1 MAAGLGRER
10 LKSSRLTAHMEKDT
24 SRSAQ
29 MQIQLWSLS
38 FLPLCNCR
46 PLAKAIHPS
55 ASASGLFPLWLRAP
69 RFVCAALSSQS
80 RLLATARGGSCLGE
94 GRSPS
99 PSSGSSSFL
108 RSPPFAQPPSSF
120 SLVWVL
126 VSLPL
131 LYRPTSLR
139 VGARP

>member
-1 MAAGLGRER
+1 M
-10 LKSSRLTAHMEKDT
+10 
-24 SRSAQ
+24 SRS
-29 MQIQLWSLS
+29 MQIPLAVSGLFS
-38 FLPLCNCR
+38 PLCGCR
-46 PLAKAIHPS
+46 PLAKAIHPP

-94 GRSPS
+94 GRNPS

-120 SLVWVL
+120 SLVWLV

-131 LYRPTSLR
+131 FDFVPSTGEEFVQAHGRS
-139 VGARP
+139 

>member
-10 LKSSRLTAHMEKDT
+10 LISSHLRRWLEGNEPIKYPMV
-24 SRSAQ
+24 SVC
-29 MQIQLWSLS
+29 
-38 FLPLCNCR
+38 FLPLCGCR

-94 GRSPS
+94 GRNPS

-108 RSPPFAQPPSSF
+108 RSPPIAQPPSSF
-120 SLVWVL
+120 SLVYVG
-126 VSLPL
+126 VSL
-131 LYRPTSLR
+131 
-139 VGARP
+139 